1 MTCQQQ
7 SFTTQT
13 KSMKINLG
21 DIKAPLE
28 KTVTL
33 QNGEYEISL
42 SKMGPKQEHLY
53 KQFMNHCAMNE
64 EDLVNTAGMS
74 KEATMST
81 CAMQFDKMKA
91 MMMEKSTSGELT
103 PAQKKLPLPLQKA
116 ILKKMDSPNDSAK
129 HENKESTQMENT
141 EEGK

>member
-1 MTCQQQ
+1 
-7 SFTTQT
+7 
-13 KSMKINLG
+13 MKINLG

-28 KTVTL
+28 KTVEFK
-33 QNGEYEISL
+33 NGEYEISL
-42 SKMGPKQEHLY
+42 SKMEPKQEHLY
-53 KQFMNHCAMNE
+53 KSFMSHCANNE

-81 CAMQFDKMKA
+81 CAMQFGKMKK

-116 ILKKMDSPNDSAK
+116 ILRKMDSPNDPAS
-129 HENKESTQMENT
+129 HENKESDQMEKT
-141 EEGK
+141 EEGED